1 MGVPSLTEMPM
12 GSVED
17 LRKVVQD
24 LVAPDLKALA
34 VRVEALEKSMRDK
47 FASAEDLARAR
58 HETVLATIASSHA
71 SIMGALEMEK
81 RIAKLETSQIERH
94 S

>member
-12 GSVED
+12 GNVED

-58 HETVLATIASSHA
+58 HETVLASIAASHA

-81 RIAKLETSQIERH
+81 RISKLETLQIER
-94 S
+94 SQ